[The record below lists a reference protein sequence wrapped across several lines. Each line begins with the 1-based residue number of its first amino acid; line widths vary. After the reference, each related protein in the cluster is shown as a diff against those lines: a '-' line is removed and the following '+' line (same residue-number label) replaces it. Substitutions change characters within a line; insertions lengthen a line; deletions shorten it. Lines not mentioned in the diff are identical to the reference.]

1 MPFLPVGG
9 QAVIEGVMMRSP
21 SRIAVAVRRAD
32 GSFVTMERP
41 FESVTRRHKLLS
53 LPVVRGAVSLFETMF
68 IGITALNFSADEAAK
83 DDPVPPGKE
92 GAAPASAGSS
102 GSSGEGGL
110 PAIVQAITVAVSMT
124 LGVLL
129 FVVMPAKLT
138 PVLQD
143 LMGWHG
149 RAAFGLVDG
158 ALRLIVFVLYLLLIS
173 QWKEMARV
181 LGFHGAEHKAIH
193 ALEAG
198 VELTPE
204 NVQKFSRLHPRC
216 GTTFLFLVVVISIII
231 FTWVGKPENILHHLF
246 RIACMPVIAGIAFE
260 FIRLGGKYFGNPVV
274 RAMVWPGMQFQLLTT
289 REPDLDM
296 CATAIASLNLVKDD
310 PTVIAMQKA
319 GGMKEVSFIQ

>member
-32 GSFVTMERP
+32 GTFATMERA
-41 FESVTRRHKLLS
+41 FESVTRRHKALS
-53 LPVVRGAVSLFETMF
+53 LPVVRGAVSLFETLF
-68 IGITALNFSADEAAK
+68 VGISALNFSADEAAK
-83 DDPVPPGKE
+83 DDPAAAKDAKPGEKKD
-92 GAAPASAGSS
+92 
-102 GSSGEGGL
+102 EGGI
-110 PAIVQAITVAVSMT
+110 PVVVQGLTVLVSLS

-143 LMGWHG
+143 WFGWHG
-149 RAAFGLVDG
+149 KLAFGLVDG

-173 QWKEMARV
+173 QWGEMARV

-204 NVQKFSRLHPRC
+204 NVQSFSRLHPRC
-216 GTTFLFLVVVISIII
+216 GTTFLFLVVMISIVV
-231 FTWVGKPENILHHLF
+231 FTIVGKPQDLLHHLA
-246 RIACMPVIAGIAFE
+246 RVACMPLIAGVAFE
-260 FIRLGGKYFGNPVV
+260 FIRLGGKYFGNPIV
-274 RAMVWPGMQFQLLTT
+274 RALVWPGMQFQLLTT

-310 PTVIAMQKA
+310 PTVLAMQKA
-319 GGMKEVSFIQ
+319 GGMQEVSFIQ